1 MLKGANI
8 EGEDDEEEK
17 IQDMEGLSWCFL
29 SFFCSCM
36 LLSLA
41 TQSGAYCSRVPVIF
55 RVRNQKARLYSN
67 SNLNVKNESMAPS

>member
-29 SFFCSCM
+29 SFF
-36 LLSLA
+36 
-41 TQSGAYCSRVPVIF
+41 F
-55 RVRNQKARLYSN
+55 RVCCYLLLLNLGPIAR
-67 SNLNVKNESMAPS
+67 ESR

>member
-17 IQDMEGLSWCFL
+17 IQDMEGLLWCFL
-29 SFFCSCM
+29 FFLNSCT

-41 TQSGAYCSRVPVIF
+41 AQSGAR
-55 RVRNQKARLYSN
+55 
-67 SNLNVKNESMAPS
+67 